1 MIPYLA
7 ARDAPTWHGGC
18 TYSGRLKPQTT
29 SQEITPVAT
38 KKHLSR
44 LLSILILALSLAL
57 VGCGGDWPDL
67 NTPAAGNPEQTL
79 QDLVET
85 PEALTAGTAVPGTPT
100 ASP

>member
-1 MIPYLA
+1 M
-7 ARDAPTWHGGC
+7 
-18 TYSGRLKPQTT
+18 
-29 SQEITPVAT
+29 AT

-44 LLSILILALSLAL
+44 LLSTLILAMSLML

-67 NTPAAGNPEQTL
+67 NTPESGNSEQTL